1 MVRRIQLLGM
11 GLFMLWMA
19 GSSGTAFAYREI
31 DVLDGGSITGKVIL
45 KGSIPEPRVF
55 PVVQYPFGVFCK
67 KVSDGQGN
75 IHLEEFIVSPGG
87 GMQDT

>member
-1 MVRRIQLLGM
+1 MSRLLLIV
-11 GLFMLWMA
+11 GLIWLNLV
-19 GSSGTAFAYREI
+19 GLSGISAASDYKE
-31 DVLDGGSITGKVIL
+31 VAVSDGGTITGKVIL

-55 PVVQYPFGVFCK
+55 PVVQFPFGPFCK

-75 IHLEEFIVSPGG
+75 IRLEEFIVSPGG